1 MKHPFLVAIK
11 KLLVAIFPFLLIT
24 GGLFAQCLSGDCL
37 NGKGVLLYPDSER
50 YVGQFWE
57 GKRHGEGTFYYR
69 NGSRYQGQWSVDQPH
84 GSGFKLFKDGTR
96 LEGEWERGKLVRRV
110 ERLASLE
117 EYVARGND
125 QEGCIS
131 GNCQNGKGIY
141 IYPSG
146 AVYIGDFYEGEIH
159 GVGVCYYSDG
169 SKYQG
174 EWAHRYPEGK
184 GTKTYADG
192 SQLTGYWKMGQPV
205 DSYGTLLA
213 HVIDGKESENDG
225 SEIQT
230 GCLAGDCRS
239 GQGTFAYADGSR
251 YEGQFFEGRPEG
263 WGSFYYVTGETYTG
277 SFREGVPHGRGSRE
291 SPDGQVIRGEWRD
304 GEYLGQTA
312 AAASAGCLEGDCE
325 NGYGRY
331 RFKDGSSYTGTFK
344 NFLPHG
350 RGVVQYTNGERYEG
364 EMAEASFDGQGTFF
378 KEDGRRLSGRWRQGA
393 FLGGAGSPDV
403 QLDPFSNIAS
413 APSKPL
419 EAPSINRA
427 QGKVWAVIIGVAAY
441 DHMPVLRYT
450 DDDAYRIYAFLKS
463 PEGGALDDRQI
474 RILIDEDATKQ
485 KIVDAMN
492 ETFGKAGPNDLVL
505 LYFSGHGLKGSFLPI
520 DFDGYN
526 NKLYH
531 EEINNILGSSRAKLK
546 LCIADACHSGSLLA
560 MRGEANRP
568 TLVSYYENLAKAR
581 AGTALIMSSKSDET
595 SLESSGLR
603 QGVFSHFLIRG
614 LKGEADLDAN
624 KVVTVQELYRF
635 IFSNVRSYTGN
646 RQSPVIQGDY
656 DETMMVAVKR

>member
-1 MKHPFLVAIK
+1 MRTLLLAI
-11 KLLVAIFPFLLIT
+11 LSFLLAV
-24 GGLFAQCLSGDCL
+24 GGLRAQCLSGDCQ
-37 NGKGVLLYPDSER
+37 NGKGILLYPNSER
-50 YVGQFWE
+50 YVGQFWR
-57 GKRHGEGTFYYR
+57 GKQHGEGTYYYN
-69 NGSRYQGQWSVDQPH
+69 NGSRYQGQWAQGRPH
-84 GSGFKLFKDGTR
+84 GTGFKLFKDGTR
-96 LEGEWERGKLVRRV
+96 LEGEWEKGKLVRRV

-117 EYVARGND
+117 EYVARGGSR
-125 QEGCIS
+125 EGCIS

-146 AVYIGDFYEGEIH
+146 AVYIGDFREGEIH

-174 EWAHRYPEGK
+174 EWAHRYPEGN
-184 GTKTYADG
+184 GTKTYSDG
-192 SQLTGYWKMGQPV
+192 SRLTGYWKKGQPV
-205 DSYGTLLA
+205 DSYGNLLSN
-213 HVIDGKESENDG
+213 VINTKEAGNDG
-225 SEIQT
+225 TEIQT
-230 GCLAGDCRS
+230 GCLAGDCEKGR
-239 GQGTFAYADGSR
+239 GTFAYADGSR

-263 WGSFYYVTGETYTG
+263 WGTFYYVNGETYTG
-277 SFREGVPHGRGSRE
+277 SFREGVPHGRGRLE
-291 SPDGQVIRGEWRD
+291 SVNGVVRRGEWRH
-304 GEYLGQTA
+304 GEYLVPNATGR
-312 AAASAGCLEGDCE
+312 SPGCIEGDCE
-325 NGYGRY
+325 NGYGTY
-331 RFKDGSSYTGTFK
+331 VFKDGSRYTGTFK

-350 RGVVQYTNGERYEG
+350 RGTVRYTNGERYEG
-364 EMAEASFDGQGTFF
+364 EMAEATFNGQGTLFMP
-378 KEDGRRLSGRWRQGA
+378 DGTRVTGRWRQGTY
-393 FLGGAGSPDV
+393 LGNVADQQAGSGFLVAPA
-403 QLDPFSNIAS
+403 DPFSQDLR
-413 APSKPL
+413 PRP
-419 EAPSINRA
+419 

-474 RILIDEDATKQ
+474 RILIDEDATKK
-485 KIVDAMN
+485 KILDAMN
-492 ETFGKAGPNDLVL
+492 ETFGKAGPNDLVF

-531 EEINNILGSSRAKLK
+531 EEINEIFDRSRAKLK

-560 MRGEANRP
+560 MRGEERRP

-614 LKGEADLDAN
+614 LKGEADLDADQ
-624 KVVTVQELYRF
+624 VVTVQELYNF
-635 IFSNVRSYTGN
+635 IFANVRSYTGN
-646 RQSPVIQGDY
+646 RQSPVIKGDY